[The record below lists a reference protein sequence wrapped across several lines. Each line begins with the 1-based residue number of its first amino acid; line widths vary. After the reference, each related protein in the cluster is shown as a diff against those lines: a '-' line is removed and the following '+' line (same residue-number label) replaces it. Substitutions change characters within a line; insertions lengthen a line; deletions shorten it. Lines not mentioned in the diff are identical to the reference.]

1 VKDEATSWV
10 QEETKVW
17 VAGGRVAAGRSVGH
31 GVCEWRSRLPLLRE
45 RKGWPFRASAPCSR
59 LSVYINSN
67 SHELSSPVSVVFALI
82 GNDAL
87 AGV

>member
-1 VKDEATSWV
+1 VIVSA
-10 QEETKVW
+10 
-17 VAGGRVAAGRSVGH
+17 
-31 GVCEWRSRLPLLRE
+31 VCEWWSRLPLPRE
-45 RKGWPFRASAPCSR
+45 GKGWPFRASAPCSR

-67 SHELSSPVSVVFALI
+67 LHALSSPVSVVFALI